1 LKILVLGL
9 GNDLLGDDAAG
20 LLAARALK
28 ELLDLEQAE
37 VIESSLSGIALLDH
51 FIGYQKAVII
61 DAIQTGKNPPGSI
74 IELQPEDLSEVAAP
88 SPHYAGLPEMLALAK
103 QLSLAFPAEI
113 KIFALEVVDPHTIG
127 GAVSEVVAKALPDL
141 IERTGEQIRRWREE
155 KENTDH
161 A

>member
-28 ELLDLEQAE
+28 DLLDPEQAE

-51 FIGYQKAVII
+51 FIGFQKAVII
-61 DAIQTGKNPPGSI
+61 DAIKTGNHPPGKI
-74 IELQPEDLSEVAAP
+74 IELQPEDLSAVAAP

-113 KIFALEVVDPHTIG
+113 KIFALEVVDPYTIG
-127 GAVSEVVAKALPDL
+127 GAVSEAVTQALPDL
-141 IERTGEQIRRWREE
+141 VERVREQVRRWQEVVE
-155 KENTDH
+155 H

>member
-28 ELLDLEQAE
+28 NTLPLEQAE
-37 VIESSLSGIALLDH
+37 VIESSLAGIALLDH
-51 FIGYQKAVII
+51 FIGFQKAVII
-61 DAIQTGKNPPGSI
+61 DAIKTGKNPPGSI
-74 IELQPEDLSEVAAP
+74 MELRPEDLSEVAAP

-103 QLSLAFPAEI
+103 QLDLTFPAEI
-113 KIFALEVVDPHTIG
+113 KIFALEVVDPYTIG
-127 GAVSEVVAKALPDL
+127 GAMSEAVTEALPDL
-141 IERTGEQIRRWREE
+141 VERVGEQVRSWQEAGE
-155 KENTDH
+155 H